1 MKTLKQEKDLI
12 QSFLRVA
19 TQSGLP
25 DSKVIKSLICATMGM
40 INAQS
45 PTEKAFYL
53 GKIESLAREYYPS
66 KRNSKRNNSKL
77 NQTKD

>member
-1 MKTLKQEKDLI
+1 MKTKEALILKQEKDLI

-53 GKIESLAREYYPS
+53 GKIESLAREYYPQNEIQN
-66 KRNSKRNNSKL
+66 KIIL
-77 NQTKD
+77 N